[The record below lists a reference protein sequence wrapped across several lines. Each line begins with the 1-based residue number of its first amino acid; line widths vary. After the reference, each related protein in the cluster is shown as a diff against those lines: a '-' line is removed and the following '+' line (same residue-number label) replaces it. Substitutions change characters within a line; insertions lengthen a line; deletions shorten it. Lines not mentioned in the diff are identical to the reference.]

1 MELRSLKRV
10 NIIEYLDLSEKLGRA
25 RQATTIREGGIKAGF
40 VYFSIVAL
48 VSDLQSFIDDDNGF
62 NTSKHAAKELLWE
75 LNQFIDHHIMDDSSP
90 PQIDTKKLD
99 GNLHSWE
106 YSSISTRID
115 AFKNVL
121 SAECKEVEIYVVGQ
135 ISIYKTS
142 SLVSAGSQRIPSELA
157 HLVPAEALT
166 EFDSAGRC
174 LAFDLPTACG
184 FHALRGV
191 EIMILKY
198 LSNFGASNENL
209 RTWNE
214 YVQAVLSLINV
225 KNGPVP
231 SKKVA
236 AMLDRMRE
244 LDRNPL
250 MHPQDTLDTTTAD
263 MLFSLS
269 VITIVEMARD
279 LKQLKNA
286 ASTDPT
292 PPSEII
298 PA

>member
-1 MELRSLKRV
+1 MKRV
-10 NIIEYLDLSEKLGRA
+10 NILEYLDLSEKLGRA
-25 RQATTIREGGIKAGF
+25 RQGTSSREGTIKAGY
-40 VYFSIVAL
+40 VYFSVVGL
-48 VSDLQSFIDDDNGF
+48 TSQLRSFVDDDNGF
-62 NTSKHAAKELLWE
+62 NTSKHAAEELLSS
-75 LNQFIDHHIMDDSSP
+75 IDEFTARHIMDGNSP
-90 PQIDTKKLD
+90 SQIDTGKLD
-99 GNLHSWE
+99 SDLHTWQ
-106 YSSISTRID
+106 YSAIGTKID

-135 ISIYKTS
+135 VSIYKTS
-142 SLVSAGSQRIPSELA
+142 SLVSSGSQRIPAELTSW
-157 HLVPAEALT
+157 VPAEARA

-191 EIMILKY
+191 EIMILEY
-198 LSNFGASNENL
+198 LRKFGRSTENL

-214 YVQAVLSLINV
+214 YVQAVLSMANG
-225 KNGPVP
+225 KNSPIP

-250 MHPQDTLDTTTAD
+250 MHPQDTLDTTSAD

-269 VITIVEMARD
+269 VISIVEMARD
-279 LKQLKNA
+279 LLQVGKQ
-286 ASTDPT
+286 
-292 PPSEII
+292 I
-298 PA
+298 PANVLREVAG